1 MRQVSRFAFFEQETP
16 ALIAAVRGSSDYPDV
31 RGEIHAF
38 WLPDE
43 IFLQMEFSGLPP
55 SRVMGLH
62 IRGGV
67 VCGAASAK
75 EPFSEAGGHFK
86 VCSDD
91 MWCGRH
97 PYHAGDL
104 PPLFS
109 DENGNAFAQVYIDR
123 TNVREVSGKPIV
135 VHAMPDDFKTQ
146 PAGASGVRIACG
158 ILAENL

>member
-16 ALIAAVRGSSDYPDV
+16 ALIAAVRGSADFPDV
-31 RGEIHAF
+31 RGEVHAF

-43 IFLQMEFSGLPP
+43 IFLQMEFTGLPP

-62 IRGGV
+62 IHSGLACGV
-67 VCGAASAK
+67 AAAP
-75 EPFSEAGGHFK
+75 EPFSEAGGHFT
-86 VCSDD
+86 VCEEG
-91 MWCGRH
+91 MWCSRH

-109 DENGNAFAQVYIDR
+109 DEYGNAFAQVFIDR

-135 VHAMPDDFKTQ
+135 VHALPDDFKTQ

-158 ILAENL
+158 LLAENL